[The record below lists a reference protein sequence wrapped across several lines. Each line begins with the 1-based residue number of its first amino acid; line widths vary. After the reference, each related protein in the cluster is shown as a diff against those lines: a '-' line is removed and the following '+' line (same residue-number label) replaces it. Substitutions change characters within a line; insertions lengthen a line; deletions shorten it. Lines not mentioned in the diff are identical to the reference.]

1 MITLLDEQTPTW
13 FPDPAKTDQ
22 QGLVAVSEK
31 LGPERLIHAYQSGIF
46 PWMKMEYSPHFW
58 CWFSPHPRMVLYPS
72 EFKLSDSLKRI
83 IKKNTF
89 EVRVNHG
96 FPQTMRE
103 CSTIERPEQ
112 ESSWIE
118 DDMIDDYSLLHQ
130 QGIAHSIEAFLDGER
145 VGGLY
150 GLAMGKVFFGE
161 SMFHK
166 VSDASKVCFAFLI
179 ELASSYGIK
188 MIDCQ
193 VHTPH
198 LASLGAREIPRDQFL
213 SDLKL
218 FLDPLT
224 SVVDW
229 KAIS

>member
-1 MITLLDEQTPTW
+1 M
-13 FPDPAKTDQ
+13 
-22 QGLVAVSEK
+22 
-31 LGPERLIHAYQSGIF
+31 
-46 PWMKMEYSPHFW
+46 
-58 CWFSPHPRMVLYPS
+58 
-72 EFKLSDSLKRI
+72 
-83 IKKNTF
+83 
-89 EVRVNHG
+89 NHG

-103 CSTIERPEQ
+103 CSTTQRPEQ

-118 DDMIDDYSLLHQ
+118 DDMIHDYSLLHQ

-166 VSDASKVCFAFLI
+166 VSDASKVCFACLI
-179 ELASSYGIK
+179 DLAQQHGIR

-198 LASLGAREIPRDQFL
+198 LASLGAREISRTEYL
-213 SDLKL
+213 AGLKTL
-218 FLDPLT
+218 LDPLP